1 MPISNESRGVSLTLY
16 SEDITVNYLYIILQL
31 PSPNYSFSRNI
42 RRLLQI
48 GTEIQAARFLLGLA
62 QAPSGNIRS

>member
-16 SEDITVNYLYIILQL
+16 SEDITVIIFILYFSSQVLIIPSLGILEGCCRSVLKSRL
-31 PSPNYSFSRNI
+31 P
-42 RRLLQI
+42 
-48 GTEIQAARFLLGLA
+48 GFLLGLA